1 MIRFNIPAWAGL
13 SLLAA
18 CGGPPAENTNPPG
31 TAEVR
36 LLNAVVGSPALD
48 LVVDGKVIVGGVQYE
63 RASPLASVPGGAQTV
78 TLRRS
83 GESAVLSSSQFT
95 FTVGARYNVVAS
107 GTGTTLLLTPSV
119 VADTGLA
126 KPDRANLRIINIAAP
141 LPADSASWPAPVPLN
156 VVITAPGIPL
166 SGAPSQL
173 SLDARASSYSTLIYF
188 DPATYVVRFVR
199 PGTGEVVAETPSI
212 TIGAGQI
219 RAVTL
224 QRRGDGTYHT
234 SVVSE

>member
-1 MIRFNIPAWAGL
+1 MIRLNRAGL
-13 SLLAA
+13 PGLALLVA
-18 CGGPPAENTNPPG
+18 CGGAPAENTNPPG

-36 LLNAVVGSPALD
+36 LMNAVAGSPALD
-48 LVVDGKVIVGGVQYE
+48 LVVGGKVIVGGVPYE
-63 RASPLASVPGGAQTV
+63 RASALASVPGGAQTV

-83 GESAVLSSSQFT
+83 GESTVLSTSQLS

-107 GTGTTLLLTPSV
+107 GTGTALLLTPSV
-119 VADTGLA
+119 VVDTGLA
-126 KPDRANLRIINIAAP
+126 KPDRANLRIINVATP
-141 LPADSASWPAPVPLN
+141 LPPDSAAWPAPVPLN
-156 VVITAPGIPL
+156 VVITAPGVPL
-166 SGAPSQL
+166 PGAPSQL

-199 PGTGEVVAETPSI
+199 PGTGEVIAETPSI
-212 TIGAGQI
+212 VIGAGQV

-224 QRRGDGTYHT
+224 QRRADGTYQT